1 LLARSVKTM
10 SQLSLPSHRYRC
22 FRRRG

>member
-10 SQLSLPSHRYRC
+10 SQLSLPSHRYQC